1 MVQSSLPG
9 GQDQARID
17 ALTDGPTDDPP
28 AVKIQDGGQIDRRAC
43 AGNVGNI
50 SYPNLI
56 GPAGRRLISQA
67 IGSNRMLM
75 IAIGRPDPVAAPLP
89 AVNVLFAHEA
99 AQAVAAVSSA
109 PGSQAGLDAR
119 TAVGLAALL
128 VNASDLL
135 LEQEILLSP
144 S

>member
-1 MVQSSLPG
+1 
-9 GQDQARID
+9 
-17 ALTDGPTDDPP
+17 
-28 AVKIQDGGQIDRRAC
+28 
-43 AGNVGNI
+43 
-50 SYPNLI
+50 
-56 GPAGRRLISQA
+56 
-67 IGSNRMLM
+67 MLM

-99 AQAVAAVSSA
+99 AQAVTAVSSA